1 MAKTVVGSFNSYT
14 QAQRVV
20 DQLVDSGVARD
31 DISIVAN
38 NANGTPAEGSD
49 DSTAASAT
57 TGAVTGGAVGGAAG
71 LIAGLAGLAVP
82 GIGPVIAAG
91 PRGAALTGAGVGAV
105 AGGLIGALT
114 HAGVPRE
121 EAGYYAEAVRRGG
134 ALVTVRAED
143 DMAERVADILQR
155 NDAIDIQR
163 QAETWRTSGWTGFDE
178 NAQPLNHE
186 DIHRERGAVLPV
198 VEEQLRVGK
207 REVERGGVRVYSR
220 MTEQPVEQA
229 VTLREEHAHV
239 ERRAVDRPATEQD
252 LATFKEGTLE
262 VRERAE
268 EALVSKEARV
278 VEEVVVG
285 KETSERT
292 ETVRHTV
299 RHTDVEVE
307 NLDDDAM
314 PIDPTRDGTRTGD
327 RPGRGS

>member
-1 MAKTVVGSFNSYT
+1 MAMAKTVVGSFNSYT

-31 DISIVAN
+31 DVSIVAN

-91 PRGAALTGAGVGAV
+91 PLVAA
-105 AGGLIGALT
+105 T

-163 QAETWRTSGWTGFDE
+163 QAETWRTRGWTGFDE

-207 REVERGGVRVYSR
+207 REVERGGERVYSR
-220 MTEQPVEQA
+220 MTEPPVEQA
-229 VTLREEHAHV
+229 VPLREAHAHV

-268 EALVSKEARV
+268 
-278 VEEVVVG
+278 
-285 KETSERT
+285 
-292 ETVRHTV
+292 
-299 RHTDVEVE
+299 
-307 NLDDDAM
+307 
-314 PIDPTRDGTRTGD
+314 
-327 RPGRGS
+327 